1 MIEQSEFRWLRRH
14 TVVAPFGIF
23 AVTLALAWW
32 ERVLPWPSVGPAGT
46 AELVDLAAIIY
57 GMIAVLSE
65 RGVRVMFWALD
76 QRRQWRERWRQEA
89 RDEGREQG
97 RAEGRATGLAEGRE
111 QGRAE
116 GRDQGRATGRAEE
129 RAAMKAHLERVAREK
144 GIDLD
149 ELLPRDK
156 E

>member
-1 MIEQSEFRWLRRH
+1 MIDQSEFRWLRRH

-32 ERVLPWPSVGPAGT
+32 ERVLPWPSVGPAET

-89 RDEGREQG
+89 R
-97 RAEGRATGLAEGRE
+97 
-111 QGRAE
+111 AE
-116 GRDQGRATGRAEE
+116 GRDQGRAEE

-149 ELLPRDK
+149 ELLPQDK

>member
-1 MIEQSEFRWLRRH
+1 MIDQSEFRWLRRH

-32 ERVLPWPSVGPAGT
+32 ERVLPWPSVGPAEA

-89 RDEGREQG
+89 R
-97 RAEGRATGLAEGRE
+97 AEGRATGLAEGRE
-111 QGRAE
+111 QERAE
-116 GRDQGRATGRAEE
+116 
-129 RAAMKAHLERVAREK
+129 MKAHLERVAREK

>member
-1 MIEQSEFRWLRRH
+1 MIDRSEFRWLRRH

-32 ERVLPWPSVGPAGT
+32 ERVLPWPSVGPGGA

-57 GMIAVLSE
+57 GMLAVLFE
-65 RGVRVMFWALD
+65 RGVRLMFWALD
-76 QRRQWRERWRQEA
+76 QRRQWRDRWQQEA
-89 RDEGREQG
+89 R
-97 RAEGRATGLAEGRE
+97 AA
-111 QGRAE
+111 
-116 GRDQGRATGRAEE
+116 GRAEE

-144 GIDLD
+144 GIDLA

>member
-1 MIEQSEFRWLRRH
+1 MIDRSEFRWLRRH

-23 AVTLALAWW
+23 AVNLALAWW
-32 ERVLPWPSVGPAGT
+32 ERVLPWPSVGPGGA

-57 GMIAVLSE
+57 GMLAVLFE
-65 RGVRVMFWALD
+65 RGVRLMFWALD
-76 QRRQWRERWRQEA
+76 QRRQWRDRWRKEA
-89 RDEGREQG
+89 Q
-97 RAEGRATGLAEGRE
+97 AAGLAEGRAAGLDE
-111 QGRAE
+111 GRAE
-116 GRDQGRATGRAEE
+116 GRAEE

>member
-1 MIEQSEFRWLRRH
+1 MIDQSEFRWLRRH

-46 AELVDLAAIIY
+46 AELVDLAAVIY
-57 GMIAVLSE
+57 GMIAVLTE

-89 RDEGREQG
+89 R
-97 RAEGRATGLAEGRE
+97 AEGRATGLAEGR
-111 QGRAE
+111 
-116 GRDQGRATGRAEE
+116 DQGRAEE
-129 RAAMKAHLERVAREK
+129 RAAMKSHLERVAREK

>member
-32 ERVLPWPSVGPAGT
+32 ERVLPWPSVGPAEA

-89 RDEGREQG
+89 RAEG
-97 RAEGRATGLAEGRE
+97 RAEGKAE
-111 QGRAE
+111 
-116 GRDQGRATGRAEE
+116 
-129 RAAMKAHLERVAREK
+129 MKAHLERVAREK

>member
-89 RDEGREQG
+89 R
-97 RAEGRATGLAEGRE
+97 AEGRE
-111 QGRAE
+111 Q
-116 GRDQGRATGRAEE
+116 E

-149 ELLPRDK
+149 ELLPRDR